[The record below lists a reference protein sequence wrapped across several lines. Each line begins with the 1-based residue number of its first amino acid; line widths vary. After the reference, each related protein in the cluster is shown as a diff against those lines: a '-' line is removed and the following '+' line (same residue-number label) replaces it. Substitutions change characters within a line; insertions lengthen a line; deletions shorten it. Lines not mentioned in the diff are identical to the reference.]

1 MENLFLKQLNHTK
14 VNGNSYE
21 GFYPKYEAE
30 GYRKAKMGSGNNI
43 VLPDNLNAIYR
54 EQTESVDKDNQH
66 IKSIELSYKNTNEKL
81 GRENEIL
88 SDINHKVKTERIP
101 CLEQQRNQVRET
113 IADMK
118 SNPQAY
124 LGEKIDRTSYY
135 IGTTIL
141 VLLTFYLIVFY
152 SSASYSAFFRIY
164 VPGVNLREAMLD
176 PKTFIKALND
186 GFGELLFILLMP
198 FIFLALGYLIHKFFE
213 NKSIINYLKVM
224 LLFMVAFVF
233 DGFIAY
239 KITEGIE
246 SVNQTLLSEDY
257 TLETAIKDINFWVV
271 IFAGFVT
278 YIVFGVVFD
287 FVMRARQNSDRI
299 GLLIKLKYE
308 KIAEIENAID
318 EEYKNIESNEKQID
332 KNKIEITKNDE
343 DMLSPVISLED
354 IKRTHYQFMSGWK
367 NYMLEISMPMDSI
380 AESDKIANHCLENY
394 IYNIT
399 KTY

>member
-1 MENLFLKQLNHTK
+1 MDTLLLKEINQTK
-14 VNGNSYE
+14 VNGKIYE
-21 GFYPKYEAE
+21 GFCPKYEAE

-43 VLPDNLNAIYR
+43 VLHDNLNAIYR
-54 EQTESVDKDNQH
+54 EKIESVDKDNQH

-118 SNPQAY
+118 SNPHAY

-176 PKTFIKALND
+176 PNTFIKALND

-198 FIFLALGYLIHKFFE
+198 FIFLALGYLIHKFVD
-213 NKSIINYLKVM
+213 KKPIINYLKVL

-246 SVNQTLLSEDY
+246 SVNQTLLSED
-257 TLETAIKDINFWVV
+257 IH
-271 IFAGFVT
+271 
-278 YIVFGVVFD
+278 
-287 FVMRARQNSDRI
+287 S
-299 GLLIKLKYE
+299 
-308 KIAEIENAID
+308 
-318 EEYKNIESNEKQID
+318 
-332 KNKIEITKNDE
+332 
-343 DMLSPVISLED
+343 
-354 IKRTHYQFMSGWK
+354 
-367 NYMLEISMPMDSI
+367 
-380 AESDKIANHCLENY
+380 
-394 IYNIT
+394 
-399 KTY
+399 